1 MYRNVQNIDGALEVY
16 EAVGT
21 TRRDLRSIVSLVK
34 IFNRIVSIHKKS
46 SNLPQIDQS
55 LKGVAHGPASAK
67 IINYFLFNFN
77 LFVLKGRMSLKGGI
91 RYSSMIWIAGRV
103 Q

>member
-1 MYRNVQNIDGALEVY
+1 MHRNDQNIGGALEVY

-34 IFNRIVSIHKKS
+34 IFNRIVSKHQKS
-46 SNLPQIDQS
+46 SILPQIDQS
-55 LKGVAHGPASAK
+55 LKGVAHGPESAK
-67 IINYFLFNFN
+67 INNYFLFNFN

-91 RYSSMIWIAGRV
+91 R
-103 Q
+103 